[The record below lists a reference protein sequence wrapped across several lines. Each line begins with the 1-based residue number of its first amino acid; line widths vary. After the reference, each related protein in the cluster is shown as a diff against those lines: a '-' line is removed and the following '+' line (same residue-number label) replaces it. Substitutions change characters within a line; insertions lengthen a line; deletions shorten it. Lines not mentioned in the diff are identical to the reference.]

1 MIPFAMTDRMLRC
14 ALALQFLIV
23 APLCAVPVSAQSA
36 EDEVLL
42 PITGRIT
49 DGENK
54 LEGCEVVTYRDNA
67 LVGSITTDKSGKF
80 SLGLALN
87 RSFSIE
93 FRKAGFVPK
102 RVQIDTHF
110 PKAADDLMFEPL
122 VMDIGML
129 AEAKYNGVS
138 TDELDFP
145 FARIRYDE
153 KAGVFAQDPE
163 WTMGMQRTNGA
174 LLLMAGRVEKRER

>member
-1 MIPFAMTDRMLRC
+1 MTRAATPFSHVRS
-14 ALALQFLIV
+14 ALVALLLLS
-23 APLCAVPVSAQSA
+23 APLCGGSACAQSGP
-36 EDEVLL
+36 DDVLL

-49 DGENK
+49 DGEHK
-54 LEGCEVVTYRDNA
+54 LEGCEVITYRDNER
-67 LVGSITTDKSGKF
+67 VGSITTDKSGRF
-80 SLGLALN
+80 GLGLALN
-87 RSFSIE
+87 SSFSIE
-93 FRKAGFVPK
+93 FRRAGFVPK

-110 PKAADDLMFEPL
+110 PKAPDDLVFEPL

-153 KAGVFAQDPE
+153 RAGMFAQDPE

>member
-1 MIPFAMTDRMLRC
+1 MRDRTFRST
-14 ALALQFLIV
+14 LALLLLIS
-23 APLCAVPVSAQSA
+23 APLCTVPVSAQSGQ
-36 EDEVLL
+36 DEVLL

-54 LEGCEVVTYRDNA
+54 LEGCQVITYRDNEQ
-67 LVGSITTDKSGKF
+67 VGSITTDKGGRF
-80 SLGLALN
+80 ALGLALN

-93 FRKAGFVPK
+93 FRKDGFVPK

-110 PKAADDLMFEPL
+110 PKAVDDLVFEPL

-129 AEAKYNGVS
+129 AESKYNGVS

-145 FARIRYDE
+145 FARVRYDE
-153 KAGVFAQDPE
+153 RAGMFAQDPE

>member
-1 MIPFAMTDRMLRC
+1 MTPVLFRIRRPHRTHAVVFLLS
-14 ALALQFLIV
+14 ALLSTGSAT
-23 APLCAVPVSAQSA
+23 AQSGQ
-36 EDEVLL
+36 DEVVL

-54 LEGCEVVTYRDNA
+54 LEGCEVITYRDNER
-67 LVGSITTDKSGKF
+67 VGAITTDKSGKF
-80 SLGLALN
+80 ALGLALN

-110 PKAADDLMFEPL
+110 PKAPDDLFFEPL

-153 KAGVFAQDPE
+153 RAGVFAQDPE

>member
-1 MIPFAMTDRMLRC
+1 MTFVTMPVRPVLSS
-14 ALALQFLIV
+14 LVGIFVLF
-23 APLCAVPVSAQSA
+23 APLIGGSASAQSGS
-36 EDEVLL
+36 DEVVL
-42 PITGRIT
+42 PIMGRIT
-49 DGENK
+49 DGETK
-54 LEGCEVVTYRDNA
+54 LEGCEVITYRDNER
-67 LVGSITTDKSGKF
+67 VGSITTDKSGKF
-80 SLGLALN
+80 ALGLAMN

-102 RVQIDTHF
+102 RVQIDTQF
-110 PKAADDLMFEPL
+110 PKAVDDLYFEPL

-153 KAGVFAQDPE
+153 KAGIFAQDPE

>member
-1 MIPFAMTDRMLRC
+1 MRSRPFRSAVALLIPIAGLFSIPTAR
-14 ALALQFLIV
+14 
-23 APLCAVPVSAQSA
+23 AQSGG
-36 EDEVLL
+36 EEVVL

-49 DGENK
+49 DGDSK
-54 LEGCEVVTYRDNA
+54 LEGCEVITYRENEQ
-67 LVGSITTDKSGKF
+67 VGSITTDRSGRF
-80 SLGLALN
+80 ALGLALN

-110 PKAADDLMFEPL
+110 PKAADDLVFEPL

-153 KAGVFAQDPE
+153 KAGMFAQDPE